1 MLEVQYLI
9 STQHTDG
16 EVPYLLFVKLQSL
29 FVLDVSV
36 TFVLYL
42 LDLFIMLLR
51 APPVYER
58 TERLGD
64 IEFKVWFD
72 SCSIG
77 IGFVGLVDV
86 LFY

>member
-51 APPVYER
+51 APPVYE
-58 TERLGD
+58 
-64 IEFKVWFD
+64 
-72 SCSIG
+72 
-77 IGFVGLVDV
+77 
-86 LFY
+86 

>member
-29 FVLDVSV
+29 FVMDVSV

-51 APPVYER
+51 APPVYEGTVQR
-58 TERLGD
+58 QR
-64 IEFKVWFD
+64 IE
-72 SCSIG
+72 SIIRWPQYVG
-77 IGFVGLVDV
+77 ISFVNFYGLHVQ
-86 LFY
+86 